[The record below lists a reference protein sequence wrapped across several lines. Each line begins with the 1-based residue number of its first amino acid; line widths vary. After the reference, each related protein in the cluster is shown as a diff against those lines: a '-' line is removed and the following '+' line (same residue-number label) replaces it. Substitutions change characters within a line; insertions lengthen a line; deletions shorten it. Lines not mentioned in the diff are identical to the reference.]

1 MMTVQTVSACMAT
14 TYYNKDNYYT
24 KDLSSLDCWQ
34 GAISKKLDL
43 ADTKIEPQT
52 FDNFIK
58 KMTERNGGNNNKK
71 RVGIDLTFSCPKSI
85 SLASAK
91 DDKTKK
97 DMIEA
102 QQKAVKETLEE
113 IEKNGGF
120 TFRTTN
126 NKVTT
131 DQKADNLLIG
141 KFNHFVNRNGE
152 LDLHTHCVVFNIT
165 EQKGKEYSLNAK
177 DILKKQTDWGLLFR
191 QKMAKNLQ
199 AKGYILNLTDSKKG
213 LFELAGIDREVIEKY
228 SSRRLEILKK
238 MEADGTSGSNEAMKA
253 NLKTRKTK
261 KQVDLDKIY
270 GEVNKEVF
278 ENERVKILK
287 GKPRKNYYLAEQ
299 KKITDEVIA
308 EMERETFAFTKEQLK
323 KRIMSAGVLQ
333 NIDEKR
339 AEKLIKENEKL
350 VNLGNKELE
359 NGAIK
364 QFYTTEKNINIEDNI
379 IAKMHQE
386 KGTIK
391 NALSEEKSEKL
402 LKEICQKGG
411 YTPNEEQT
419 NAIHHI
425 LTNKDRIVGVQGLAG
440 TGKTYSFTLV
450 KKMADAENIEVK
462 GICFTGKASEGLQ
475 SDSGIESTTIH
486 SFLNKLEKDSGV
498 RQEKTA
504 TEGIKQDWDLSKVKP
519 TGKKQIWVI
528 DEAGL
533 VDNRMMN
540 YLIEASIKADAK
552 LVLTGDYQQLPPVGA
567 GEPMK
572 NLINNGM
579 ATAYMEDIRRQ
590 KDIELLNAVK
600 ESVQGNT
607 LNTYKILEQKNA
619 YHEIADREKL
629 QNEIIKKVTNI
640 KQEDLKENLLL
651 VQTNA
656 DRKNYNNKIQK
667 IFVEQ
672 GRLTTGNN
680 FKIENNE
687 GKQERRKIYEGDRIV
702 LLANDNRFFKD
713 VGGTK
718 TKVNNGTMGTVKQVT
733 NDKIV
738 VNLDNGKMLYFN
750 PNNYKKFDLAY
761 AVTNYKAQ
769 GMTVKNCMVDMTTKG
784 KSNNRN
790 ALYVNISRA
799 KFKAEIF
806 TDDKKK
812 LEKQTLTFAKKINSS
827 DFKEQIASYKRA
839 KLQNTNYTPPDE
851 RAIREFEKAEI
862 PKIEIIP
869 INKTNALEARAEK
882 LSQNLVKPAPPA
894 PIKEVIAPTKPAPT
908 ENTKPAPVRNKTKN
922 LIKQIEE
929 KTKKKERNKSRS
941 RERSRGFER

>member
-1 MMTVQTVSACMAT
+1 MMTVQTVSAGMAT

-24 KDLSSLDCWQ
+24 KDLSSLDSWQ

-43 ADTKIEPQT
+43 ENTKIEPQN
-52 FDNFIK
+52 FDSFIK
-58 KMTERNGGNNNKK
+58 KMTERNGGNDNKK

-85 SLASAK
+85 SLALAK
-91 DDKTKK
+91 DDETKK

-120 TFRTTN
+120 TYRVTN

-131 DQKADNLLIG
+131 DKKADNLLIG

-165 EQKGKEYSLNAK
+165 EHEGKEYSLNAK
-177 DILKKQTDWGLLFR
+177 DILKKQTEWGLLFR

-199 AKGYILNLTDSKKG
+199 AKGYKLNITDAKKG
-213 LFELAGIDREVIEKY
+213 LFELAGFDREIIEKY

-238 MEADGTSGSNEAMKA
+238 MEADGTAGSHEAMKA
-253 NLKTRKTK
+253 NLQTRKTK
-261 KQVDLDKIY
+261 KQVDLDKTYDKVRQEI
-270 GEVNKEVF
+270 F
-278 ENERVKILK
+278 ANEKVKILK
-287 GKPRKNYYLAEQ
+287 GKPRKNYFLAEQ
-299 KKITDEVIA
+299 KKIADEVIS
-308 EMERETFAFTKEQLK
+308 EMERETFAFTKDQLK

-339 AEKLIKENEKL
+339 AEKLISENEKL

-359 NGAIK
+359 NGTIK
-364 QFYTTEKNINIEDNI
+364 QFFTTEKNIKIEDNI
-379 IAKMHQE
+379 IAKMNQE

-391 NALSEEKSEKL
+391 TALSEEKSEKL
-402 LKEICQKGG
+402 LDEICKNG
-411 YTPNEEQT
+411 YTPNREQV

-450 KKMADAENIEVK
+450 KKMADRENIEVK

-475 SDSGIESTTIH
+475 ADSGIESTTIH

-498 RQEKTA
+498 VVKK

-519 TGKKQIWVI
+519 AGKKQIWVV

-572 NLINNGM
+572 NLIDNGM

-600 ESVQGNT
+600 ESVKGDT

-619 YHEIADREKL
+619 YHEIQDRDKL
-629 QNEIIKKVTNI
+629 QDEIVKKVTSIEQGN
-640 KQEDLKENLLL
+640 LKENLLL
-651 VQTNA
+651 VQTNS
-656 DRKNYNNKIQK
+656 DRKNYNDKIQK
-667 IFVEQ
+667 VFIEQ
-672 GRLTTGNN
+672 GRLITGNT
-680 FKIENNE
+680 FKIENSE
-687 GKQERRKIYEGDRIV
+687 GRQERRKIYEGDRIV
-702 LLANDNRFFKD
+702 LLANDSMCFREIK
-713 VGGTK
+713 GGLGYTK
-718 TKVNNGTMGTVKQVT
+718 TKVNNGTMGTVKRVE

-738 VNLDNGKMLYFN
+738 VSLDNGKMVYFS
-750 PNNYKKFDLAY
+750 PQKYKKFDLAY

-769 GMTVKNCMVDMTTKG
+769 GMTVKNCLVDMTTKG

-812 LEKQTLTFAKKINSS
+812 LEKQTLTFAKKINSA
-827 DFKEQIASYKRA
+827 DFQEQIASYKRA
-839 KLQNTNYTPPDE
+839 KLQNTNYVPADE
-851 RAIREFEKAEI
+851 RTMQKLEADFEAKEI
-862 PKIEIIP
+862 PKIEPTTMKIEKNI
-869 INKTNALEARAEK
+869 EAKAQNIA
-882 LSQNLVKPAPPA
+882 QNLAPPA
-894 PIKEVIAPTKPAPT
+894 PKKQEIKKEIKKMVSEINK
-908 ENTKPAPVRNKTKN
+908 KTKN
-922 LIKQIEE
+922 KDQ
-929 KTKKKERNKSRS
+929 ERYLGR
-941 RERSRGFER
+941 

>member
-1 MMTVQTVSACMAT
+1 MMTVQTVSAGMAT

-24 KDLSSLDCWQ
+24 KDLSSLDSWQ

-43 ADTKIEPQT
+43 EGKKIEPQI

-58 KMTERNGGNNNKK
+58 KMTERNGGNDNKK

-85 SLASAK
+85 SLAMAK
-91 DDKTKK
+91 DDETKK
-97 DMIEA
+97 DMLEA
-102 QQKAVKETLEE
+102 EQKAIKEALEE

-120 TFRTTN
+120 TFRTTK

-131 DQKADNLLIG
+131 EHEADNLLIG

-152 LDLHTHCVVFNIT
+152 LDLHTHCVVFNLT
-165 EQKGKEYSLNAK
+165 EKDGKEYSLNAK
-177 DILKKQTDWGLLFR
+177 EILKKQTEWGLLFR

-199 AKGYILNLTDSKKG
+199 AKGYKLTITDSKKG
-213 LFELAGIDREVIEKY
+213 LFELAGFDRETIEKY

-238 MEADGTSGSNEAMKA
+238 MEADGTAGSREAMKA
-253 NLKTRKTK
+253 NLQTRKTK

-270 GEVNKEVF
+270 DKVRQEIF
-278 ENERVKILK
+278 ANEKVKILK
-287 GKPRKNYYLAEQ
+287 GRAKKNYYLVEQ
-299 KKITDEVIA
+299 KKIADKVVDEL
-308 EMERETFAFTKEQLK
+308 ERETFAFTKDQLK

-339 AEKLIKENEKL
+339 AEKLINENEKL

-359 NGAIK
+359 NGTIK
-364 QFYTTEKNINIEDNI
+364 QFFTTEKNINIEDNI
-379 IAKMHQE
+379 IAKMNQE

-391 NALSEEKSEKL
+391 TALSEEKSEKL
-402 LKEICQKGG
+402 LDEICKNGG
-411 YTPNEEQT
+411 YTPNQEQV

-450 KKMADAENIEVK
+450 KKMADRENIEVK

-475 SDSGIESTTIH
+475 ADSGIESTTIH
-486 SFLNKLEKDSGV
+486 SFLNKLEKDSGIDSGIK
-498 RQEKTA
+498 QKT

-519 TGKKQIWVI
+519 AGKKQIWVV

-572 NLINNGM
+572 NLIDNGM

-600 ESVQGNT
+600 ESVKGDT

-640 KQEDLKENLLL
+640 KQDELKENLLL

-656 DRKNYNNKIQK
+656 DRKNYNDKIQK
-667 IFVEQ
+667 VFIEQ
-672 GRLTTGNN
+672 GRLTIGNT
-680 FKIENNE
+680 FKIENSE
-687 GKQERRKIYEGDRIV
+687 GRQERRKIYEGDRIV
-702 LLANDNRFFKD
+702 LLANDSMCFREIK
-713 VGGTK
+713 GGLGYTK
-718 TKVNNGTMGTVKQVT
+718 TKVNNGTMGTVKRVE

-738 VNLDNGKMLYFN
+738 VSLDNGKMVYFS
-750 PNNYKKFDLAY
+750 PQKYKKFDLAY

-769 GMTVKNCMVDMTTKG
+769 GMTVKNCIVDMTTKG

-799 KFKAEIF
+799 KFKAEVY

-812 LEKQTLTFAKKINSS
+812 LEKQTLNFAKKINSE
-827 DFKEQIASYKRA
+827 DFREQIASYKRA
-839 KLQNTNYTPPDE
+839 KLQNTNYVPADE
-851 RAIREFEKAEI
+851 RAIK
-862 PKIEIIP
+862 K
-869 INKTNALEARAEK
+869 LEADFEA
-882 LSQNLVKPAPPA
+882 
-894 PIKEVIAPTKPAPT
+894 KEVPKKEDYQLEK
-908 ENTKPAPVRNKTKN
+908 EN
-922 LIKQIEE
+922 IEE
-929 KTKKKERNKSRS
+929 KAQCLAQNLAPKQKQPKVITRKMIHEMNKKAQNKDQ
-941 RERSRGFER
+941 ERSRYLGR

>member
-1 MMTVQTVSACMAT
+1 MMTVQTVSAGMAT

-24 KDLSSLDCWQ
+24 KDLSSLDSWQ
-34 GAISKKLDL
+34 GVISKKLDL
-43 ADTKIEPQT
+43 ENTKIEPQI
-52 FDNFIK
+52 FDNFVK
-58 KMTERNGGNNNKK
+58 KMTERNGGNDNKK

-85 SLASAK
+85 SLALAK
-91 DDKTKK
+91 DDETKK

-120 TFRTTN
+120 TYRVTN

-131 DQKADNLLIG
+131 DKKADNLLIG

-152 LDLHTHCVVFNIT
+152 LDLHTHCVVFNLT
-165 EQKGKEYSLNAK
+165 EKDGKEYSLNAK
-177 DILKKQTDWGLLFR
+177 EILKKQTEWGLLFR
-191 QKMAKNLQ
+191 RKMAKNLQ
-199 AKGYILNLTDSKKG
+199 AKGYKLNITDDKKG
-213 LFELAGIDREVIEKY
+213 LFELAGFDREIIEQY

-238 MEADGTSGSNEAMKA
+238 MEADGTAGSHEAMKA
-253 NLKTRKTK
+253 NLQTRKTK

-270 GEVNKEVF
+270 DEVRQEIF
-278 ENERVKILK
+278 ANEKVKILK
-287 GKPRKNYYLAEQ
+287 GRPKKNYFLAEQ

-308 EMERETFAFTKEQLK
+308 DLERETFAFTKEQLK

-339 AEKLIKENEKL
+339 AEKLINENDKL

-359 NGAIK
+359 NGTIK
-364 QFYTTEKNINIEDNI
+364 QFFTTEKNINIEDNI
-379 IAKMHQE
+379 IAKMKKE
-386 KGTIK
+386 KGTIT
-391 NALSEEKSEKL
+391 ALNEEKSEKL
-402 LKEICQKGG
+402 LDEICKNGG
-411 YTPNEEQT
+411 YTPNREQV

-425 LTNKDRIVGVQGLAG
+425 LTNKDRIIGVQGLAG
-440 TGKTYSFTLV
+440 TGKTYSFALV
-450 KKMADAENIEVK
+450 KKMADRENIEVK

-475 SDSGIESTTIH
+475 ADSGIESTTIH

-498 RQEKTA
+498 RQKTT

-519 TGKKQIWVI
+519 AGKKQIWVV

-572 NLINNGM
+572 NLIDNGM

-590 KDIELLNAVK
+590 KDIELLNAVR
-600 ESVQGNT
+600 ESVKGDT
-607 LNTYKILEQKNA
+607 LNTYNILEQKNA
-619 YHEIADREKL
+619 YHEIDDRDKL
-629 QNEIIKKVTNI
+629 QDEIVKKVTSI
-640 KQEDLKENLLL
+640 EQGDLKENLLL

-656 DRKNYNNKIQK
+656 DRKNYNDKIQK
-667 IFVEQ
+667 VFVEQ
-672 GRLTTGNN
+672 GKLITGNT

-687 GKQERRKIYEGDRIV
+687 GRQERRKIYEGDRIV
-702 LLANDNRFFKD
+702 LLANDSMCFREIK
-713 VGGTK
+713 GGLGYAK
-718 TKVNNGTMGTVKQVT
+718 TKVNNGTMGTVKRVE

-738 VNLDNGKMLYFN
+738 VSLDNGKMVYFN
-750 PNNYKKFDLAY
+750 PEKYKNFDLAY

-769 GMTVKNCMVDMTTKG
+769 GMTVKNCLVDMTTKG

-799 KFKAEIF
+799 KFKAEVF

-812 LEKQTLTFAKKINSS
+812 LEKQTLNFAKKINSA
-827 DFKEQIASYKRA
+827 DFKEQISSYKRA
-839 KLQNTNYTPPDE
+839 KLQNTNYVPADE
-851 RAIREFEKAEI
+851 RAMRK
-862 PKIEIIP
+862 
-869 INKTNALEARAEK
+869 LEADFEA
-882 LSQNLVKPAPPA
+882 
-894 PIKEVIAPTKPAPT
+894 KEVPTKKEEFDQVK
-908 ENTKPAPVRNKTKN
+908 EN
-922 LIKQIEE
+922 IEE
-929 KTKKKERNKSRS
+929 KAKNLAQNLAPKQNKKLKIMIHDNKKAKNKEREHTRS
-941 RERSRGFER
+941 LGR

>member
-1 MMTVQTVSACMAT
+1 MMTVQTVSAGMAT

-24 KDLSSLDCWQ
+24 KDLSSLDSWQ
-34 GAISKKLDL
+34 GVISKKLDL
-43 ADTKIEPQT
+43 ENTKIEPQI
-52 FDNFIK
+52 FDNFVK
-58 KMTERNGGNNNKK
+58 KMTERNGGNDNKK

-85 SLASAK
+85 SLALAK
-91 DDKTKK
+91 DDETKK

-120 TFRTTN
+120 TYRVTN

-131 DQKADNLLIG
+131 DKKADNLLIG

-152 LDLHTHCVVFNIT
+152 LDLHTHCVVFNLT
-165 EQKGKEYSLNAK
+165 EKDGKEYSLNAK
-177 DILKKQTDWGLLFR
+177 EILKKQTEWGVLFR
-191 QKMAKNLQ
+191 RKMAKNLQ
-199 AKGYILNLTDSKKG
+199 AKGYKLNITDDKKG
-213 LFELAGIDREVIEKY
+213 LFELAGFDREIIEQY

-238 MEADGTSGSNEAMKA
+238 MEADGTAGSHEAMKA
-253 NLKTRKTK
+253 NLQTRKTK

-270 GEVNKEVF
+270 DEVRQEIF
-278 ENERVKILK
+278 ANEKVKILK
-287 GKPRKNYYLAEQ
+287 GRPKKNYFLAEQ

-308 EMERETFAFTKEQLK
+308 DLERETFAFTKEQLK

-339 AEKLIKENEKL
+339 AEKLINENDKL

-359 NGAIK
+359 NGTIK
-364 QFYTTEKNINIEDNI
+364 QFFTTEKNINIEDNI
-379 IAKMHQE
+379 IAKMKKE
-386 KGTIK
+386 KGTIT
-391 NALSEEKSEKL
+391 ALNEEKSEKL
-402 LKEICQKGG
+402 LDEICKNGG
-411 YTPNEEQT
+411 YTPNREQV

-425 LTNKDRIVGVQGLAG
+425 LTNKDRIIGVQGLAG
-440 TGKTYSFTLV
+440 TGKTYSFALV
-450 KKMADAENIEVK
+450 KKMADRENIEVK

-475 SDSGIESTTIH
+475 ADSGIESTTIH

-498 RQEKTA
+498 RQKTT

-519 TGKKQIWVI
+519 AGKKQIWVV

-572 NLINNGM
+572 NLIDNGM

-590 KDIELLNAVK
+590 KDIELLNAVR
-600 ESVQGNT
+600 ESVKGDT
-607 LNTYKILEQKNA
+607 LNTYNILEQKNA
-619 YHEIADREKL
+619 YHEIDDRDKL
-629 QNEIIKKVTNI
+629 QDEIVKKVTSI
-640 KQEDLKENLLL
+640 EQGDLKENLLL

-656 DRKNYNNKIQK
+656 DRKNYNDKIQK
-667 IFVEQ
+667 VFVEQ
-672 GRLTTGNN
+672 GKLITGNT

-687 GKQERRKIYEGDRIV
+687 GRQERRKIYEGDRIV
-702 LLANDNRFFKD
+702 LLANDSMCFREIK
-713 VGGTK
+713 GGLGYAK
-718 TKVNNGTMGTVKQVT
+718 TKVNNGTMGTVKRVE

-738 VNLDNGKMLYFN
+738 VSLDNGKMVYFN
-750 PNNYKKFDLAY
+750 PEKYKNFDLAY

-769 GMTVKNCMVDMTTKG
+769 GMTVKNCLVDMTTKG

-799 KFKAEIF
+799 KFKAEVF

-812 LEKQTLTFAKKINSS
+812 LEKQTLNFAKKINSA
-827 DFKEQIASYKRA
+827 DFKEQISSYKRA
-839 KLQNTNYTPPDE
+839 KLQNTNYVPADE
-851 RAIREFEKAEI
+851 RAMRK
-862 PKIEIIP
+862 
-869 INKTNALEARAEK
+869 LEADFEA
-882 LSQNLVKPAPPA
+882 
-894 PIKEVIAPTKPAPT
+894 KEVPTKKEEFDQVK
-908 ENTKPAPVRNKTKN
+908 EN
-922 LIKQIEE
+922 IEE
-929 KTKKKERNKSRS
+929 KAKNLAQNLAPKQNKKLKIMIHDNKKAKNKEREHTRS
-941 RERSRGFER
+941 LGR

>member
-1 MMTVQTVSACMAT
+1 MTVQTVSAGMAT

-24 KDLSSLDCWQ
+24 KDLSSLDSWQ

-43 ADTKIEPQT
+43 EGKKIEPQI
-52 FDNFIK
+52 FDNFVK
-58 KMTERNGGNNNKK
+58 KMTERNGGNDNKK
-71 RVGIDLTFSCPKSI
+71 RIGIDLTFSCPKSI
-85 SLASAK
+85 SLATAK
-91 DDKTKK
+91 DEETKK
-97 DMIEA
+97 DILEA
-102 QQKAVKETLEE
+102 QQKAVTETLDF

-120 TFRTTN
+120 TFRVTK

-131 DQKADNLLIG
+131 EHKADNLLIG

-152 LDLHTHCVVFNIT
+152 LDLHTHCVVFNLT
-165 EQKGKEYSLNAK
+165 EKDGKEYSLNAK
-177 DILKKQTDWGLLFR
+177 EILKKQTEWGLLFR
-191 QKMAKNLQ
+191 QKIAKNLQ
-199 AKGYILNLTDSKKG
+199 AKGYKLNITDAKKG
-213 LFELAGIDREVIEKY
+213 LFELAGFDRETIEKY

-238 MEADGTSGSNEAMKA
+238 MEADGTAGSREAMKA
-253 NLKTRKTK
+253 NLQTRKTK

-270 GEVNKEVF
+270 DEVKKEIF
-278 ENERVKILK
+278 TNEKVKILK
-287 GKPRKNYYLAEQ
+287 GKLRKNYYLVEQ
-299 KKITDEVIA
+299 KKIADKVVDEL
-308 EMERETFAFTKEQLK
+308 ERETFAFTKDQLK

-339 AEKLIKENEKL
+339 AEKLINENEKL

-359 NGAIK
+359 NGTIK
-364 QFYTTEKNINIEDNI
+364 QFFTTEKNINIEDDI
-379 IAKMHQE
+379 IARMQQE
-386 KGTIK
+386 KGVIK
-391 NALSEEKSEKL
+391 TALAEEKSEKL
-402 LKEICQKGG
+402 LDEICKNGG
-411 YTPNEEQT
+411 YTPNREQV

-425 LTNKDRIVGVQGLAG
+425 LTNKDRIIGVQGLAG
-440 TGKTYSFTLV
+440 TGKTYSFALV
-450 KKMADAENIEVK
+450 KKMADRENIEVK

-475 SDSGIESTTIH
+475 ADSGIESTTIH
-486 SFLNKLEKDSGV
+486 SFLNKLEKDSGIK
-498 RQEKTA
+498 QKI

-519 TGKKQIWVI
+519 EGNKKQIWVV

-572 NLINNGM
+572 NLIDNGM

-590 KDIELLNAVK
+590 KDIELLNAVR
-600 ESVQGNT
+600 ESVKGDT

-667 IFVEQ
+667 VFIEQ
-672 GRLTTGNN
+672 GRLTTGNI
-680 FKIENNE
+680 FKVENSE
-687 GKQERRKIYEGDRIV
+687 GRQERRKIYEGDRIV
-702 LLANDNRFFKD
+702 LLANDSMCFREIK
-713 VGGTK
+713 GGLGYTK
-718 TKVNNGTMGTVKQVT
+718 TKVNNGTMGTVKRVA

-738 VNLDNGKMLYFN
+738 VSLDNGKMVYFS
-750 PNNYKKFDLAY
+750 PQKYKKFDLAY

-769 GMTVKNCMVDMTTKG
+769 GMTVKNCLVDMTTKG

-812 LEKQTLTFAKKINSS
+812 LEKQTLTFAKKINSA
-827 DFKEQIASYKRA
+827 DFQEQIASYKRA
-839 KLQNTNYTPPDE
+839 KLQNTNYVPADE
-851 RAIREFEKAEI
+851 RAIK
-862 PKIEIIP
+862 K
-869 INKTNALEARAEK
+869 LEADFEA
-882 LSQNLVKPAPPA
+882 
-894 PIKEVIAPTKPAPT
+894 KEVPKKEDYQLEK
-908 ENTKPAPVRNKTKN
+908 EN
-922 LIKQIEE
+922 IEE
-929 KTKKKERNKSRS
+929 KAQCLAQNLAPKQKQPKVITRKMIHEMNKKAQNKDQ
-941 RERSRGFER
+941 ERSRYLGR

>member
-1 MMTVQTVSACMAT
+1 MTVQTVSAGMAT

-24 KDLSSLDCWQ
+24 KDLSSLDSWQ
-34 GAISKKLDL
+34 GVISKKLNL
-43 ADTKIEPQT
+43 ENTKIEPEI

-58 KMTERNGGNNNKK
+58 KMTERNGGNDNKK

-85 SLASAK
+85 SLALAK
-91 DDKTKK
+91 DDETKK
-97 DMIEA
+97 DMLEA
-102 QQKAVKETLEE
+102 QQKAVKEALYE

-120 TFRTTN
+120 TFRTTK

-131 DQKADNLLIG
+131 ENKADNLLIG

-152 LDLHTHCVVFNIT
+152 LDLHTHCVVFNLT
-165 EQKGKEYSLNAK
+165 EKDGKEYSLNAK
-177 DILKKQTDWGLLFR
+177 EILKKQTEWGLLFR

-199 AKGYILNLTDSKKG
+199 AKGYELNITDSKKG
-213 LFELAGIDREVIEKY
+213 LFELARFDREVIEKY
-228 SSRRLEILKK
+228 STRTNEIEEYLKK
-238 MEADGTSGSNEAMKA
+238 EGIEKGTKKAYIAKME
-253 NLKTRKTK
+253 TRKTK

-270 GEVNKEVF
+270 SDVRQEIF
-278 ENERVKILK
+278 TNERVKILK
-287 GKPRKNYYLAEQ
+287 GRPKKNYFLAEQ

-339 AEKLIKENEKL
+339 AEKLINENEKL

-359 NGAIK
+359 NGTIK
-364 QFYTTEKNINIEDNI
+364 QFFTTEKNINIEDNI
-379 IAKMHQE
+379 IAKMNQE
-386 KGTIK
+386 KGVIK
-391 NALSEEKSEKL
+391 TALAEEKSEKL
-402 LKEICQKGG
+402 LAEICKNGG
-411 YTPNEEQT
+411 YMPNREQV

-440 TGKTYSFTLV
+440 TGKTYSFALV
-450 KKMADAENIEVK
+450 KKMADHENIEVK

-475 SDSGIESTTIH
+475 ADSGIESTTIH

-498 RQEKTA
+498 RQKT
-504 TEGIKQDWDLSKVKP
+504 TIEGIKQDWDLSKVKP
-519 TGKKQIWVI
+519 EGNKKQIWVI

-572 NLINNGM
+572 NLIDNGM

-600 ESVQGNT
+600 ESVKGDT

-619 YHEIADREKL
+619 YHEIVDREKL
-629 QNEIIKKVTNI
+629 QDEIIKKVTNI
-640 KQEDLKENLLL
+640 KQDEQKENLLL

-656 DRKNYNNKIQK
+656 DRKIYNNKIQK
-667 IFVEQ
+667 VFIEQ
-672 GRLTTGNN
+672 GRLTTGNT
-680 FKIENNE
+680 FKIENSE
-687 GKQERRKIYEGDRIV
+687 GRQERRKIYEGDRIV
-702 LLANDNRFFKD
+702 LLANDSMFFREIK
-713 VGGTK
+713 GGLDYAK
-718 TKVNNGTMGTVKQVT
+718 TKVNNGTMGTVKRVE

-738 VNLDNGKMLYFN
+738 VSLDNGKMVYFN
-750 PNNYKKFDLAY
+750 PEKYKNFDLAY

-769 GMTVKNCMVDMTTKG
+769 GMTVKNCLVDMTTKG

-799 KFKAEIF
+799 KFKTEVF

-812 LEKQTLTFAKKINSS
+812 LEKQTLNFAKKINSA
-827 DFKEQIASYKRA
+827 DFKEQISSYKRA
-839 KLQNTNYTPPDE
+839 KLQNTNYVPADE
-851 RAIREFEKAEI
+851 RAMRK
-862 PKIEIIP
+862 
-869 INKTNALEARAEK
+869 LEADFEA
-882 LSQNLVKPAPPA
+882 
-894 PIKEVIAPTKPAPT
+894 KEVPTKKEEFDQVK
-908 ENTKPAPVRNKTKN
+908 EN
-922 LIKQIEE
+922 IEE
-929 KTKKKERNKSRS
+929 KAKNLAQNLAPKQNKKLKIMIHDNKKAKNKEREHTRS
-941 RERSRGFER
+941 LGR

>member
-1 MMTVQTVSACMAT
+1 MMTVQTVSAGMAT

-24 KDLSSLDCWQ
+24 KDLSSLDSWQ

-43 ADTKIEPQT
+43 EGKKIEPQI
-52 FDNFIK
+52 FDNFVK
-58 KMTERNGGNNNKK
+58 KMTERNGGNDNKK
-71 RVGIDLTFSCPKSI
+71 RIGIDLTFSCPKSI
-85 SLASAK
+85 SLATAK
-91 DDKTKK
+91 DEETKK
-97 DMIEA
+97 DILEA
-102 QQKAVKETLEE
+102 QQKAVTETLDF

-120 TFRTTN
+120 TFRVTK
-126 NKVTT
+126 NKVITEN
-131 DQKADNLLIG
+131 KADNLLIG

-152 LDLHTHCVVFNIT
+152 LDLHTHCVVFNLT
-165 EQKGKEYSLNAK
+165 EKDGKEYSLNAK
-177 DILKKQTDWGLLFR
+177 EILKKQTEWGLLFR

-199 AKGYILNLTDSKKG
+199 AKGYELNITDSKKG
-213 LFELAGIDREVIEKY
+213 LFELAGFDRETIEKY

-238 MEADGTSGSNEAMKA
+238 MEADGTVGSREAMKA
-253 NLKTRKTK
+253 NLQTRKTK

-270 GEVNKEVF
+270 DEVRQEIF
-278 ENERVKILK
+278 ANEKVKILK
-287 GKPRKNYYLAEQ
+287 GRPKKNYFLAEQ

-308 EMERETFAFTKEQLK
+308 DLERETFAFTKEQLK

-339 AEKLIKENEKL
+339 AEKLINENDKL

-359 NGAIK
+359 NGTIK
-364 QFYTTEKNINIEDNI
+364 QFFTTEKNINIEDNI
-379 IAKMHQE
+379 IAKMKKE
-386 KGTIK
+386 KGTIT
-391 NALSEEKSEKL
+391 ALNEEKSEKL
-402 LKEICQKGG
+402 LDEICKNGG
-411 YTPNEEQT
+411 YTPNREQV

-425 LTNKDRIVGVQGLAG
+425 LTNKDRIIGVQGLAG
-440 TGKTYSFTLV
+440 TGKTYSFALV
-450 KKMADAENIEVK
+450 KKMADRENIEVK

-475 SDSGIESTTIH
+475 ADSGIESTTIH

-498 RQEKTA
+498 RQKTT

-519 TGKKQIWVI
+519 AGKKQIWVV

-572 NLINNGM
+572 NLIDNGM

-590 KDIELLNAVK
+590 KDIELLNAVR
-600 ESVQGNT
+600 ESVKGDT

-667 IFVEQ
+667 VFIEQ
-672 GRLTTGNN
+672 GRLTTGNI
-680 FKIENNE
+680 FKVENSE
-687 GKQERRKIYEGDRIV
+687 GRQERRKIYEGDRIV
-702 LLANDNRFFKD
+702 LLANDSMCFREIK
-713 VGGTK
+713 GGLGYTK
-718 TKVNNGTMGTVKQVT
+718 TKVNNGTMGTVKRVA

-738 VNLDNGKMLYFN
+738 VSLDNGKMVYFS
-750 PNNYKKFDLAY
+750 PQKYKKFDLAY

-769 GMTVKNCMVDMTTKG
+769 GMTVKNCLVDMTTKG

-812 LEKQTLTFAKKINSS
+812 LEKQTLTFAKKINSA
-827 DFKEQIASYKRA
+827 DFQEQIASYKRA
-839 KLQNTNYTPPDE
+839 KLQNTNYVPADE
-851 RAIREFEKAEI
+851 RAIK
-862 PKIEIIP
+862 K
-869 INKTNALEARAEK
+869 LEADFEA
-882 LSQNLVKPAPPA
+882 
-894 PIKEVIAPTKPAPT
+894 KEVPKKEDYQLEK
-908 ENTKPAPVRNKTKN
+908 EN
-922 LIKQIEE
+922 IEE
-929 KTKKKERNKSRS
+929 KAQCLAQNLAPKQKQPKVITRKMIHEMNKKAQNKDQ
-941 RERSRGFER
+941 ERSRYLGR

>member
-1 MMTVQTVSACMAT
+1 MMTVQTVSAGMAT

-24 KDLSSLDCWQ
+24 KDLSSLDSWQ

-43 ADTKIEPQT
+43 ENTKIEPQN
-52 FDNFIK
+52 FDNFVK
-58 KMTERNGGNNNKK
+58 KMTERNGGNDNKK

-85 SLASAK
+85 SLALAK
-91 DDKTKK
+91 DDETKK

-120 TFRTTN
+120 TYRVTN

-131 DQKADNLLIG
+131 DKKADNLLIG

-165 EQKGKEYSLNAK
+165 EHEGKEYSLNAK
-177 DILKKQTDWGLLFR
+177 DILKKQTEWGLLFR
-191 QKMAKNLQ
+191 HKMAKNLQ
-199 AKGYILNLTDSKKG
+199 AKGYKLNITDAKKG
-213 LFELAGIDREVIEKY
+213 LFELAGFDREIIEKY

-238 MEADGTSGSNEAMKA
+238 MEADGTAGSREAMKA
-253 NLKTRKTK
+253 NLQTRKTK
-261 KQVDLDKIY
+261 KKVDLDKIY
-270 GEVNKEVF
+270 DEVNKEIF
-278 ENERVKILK
+278 TNERVKILK
-287 GKPRKNYYLAEQ
+287 GKPRKNYYLVEQ
-299 KKITDEVIA
+299 KKIADKVVDEL
-308 EMERETFAFTKEQLK
+308 ERETFAFTKDQLK

-339 AEKLIKENEKL
+339 AEKLINENEKL

-359 NGAIK
+359 NGTIK
-364 QFYTTEKNINIEDNI
+364 QFFTTEKNINIEDNI
-379 IAKMHQE
+379 IAKMQQE

-391 NALSEEKSEKL
+391 TALSEEKSEHL
-402 LKEICQKGG
+402 LDEICKNGG
-411 YTPNEEQT
+411 YTPNREQV

-450 KKMADAENIEVK
+450 KKMADRENIEVK

-475 SDSGIESTTIH
+475 ADSGIESTTIH

-498 RQEKTA
+498 VVKK

-519 TGKKQIWVI
+519 AGKKQIWVV

-572 NLINNGM
+572 NLIDNGM

-600 ESVQGNT
+600 ESVKGDT

-619 YHEIADREKL
+619 YHEIQDRDKL
-629 QNEIIKKVTNI
+629 QDEIVKKVTSIEQGN
-640 KQEDLKENLLL
+640 LKENLLL
-651 VQTNA
+651 VQTNS
-656 DRKNYNNKIQK
+656 DRKNYNDKIQK
-667 IFVEQ
+667 VFIEQ
-672 GRLTTGNN
+672 GRLITGNT
-680 FKIENNE
+680 FKIENSE
-687 GKQERRKIYEGDRIV
+687 GRQERRKIYEGDRIV
-702 LLANDNRFFKD
+702 LLANDSMCFREIK
-713 VGGTK
+713 GGLGYTK
-718 TKVNNGTMGTVKQVT
+718 TKVNNGTMGTVKRVE

-738 VNLDNGKMLYFN
+738 VSLDNGKMVYFS
-750 PNNYKKFDLAY
+750 PQKYKKFDLAY

-769 GMTVKNCMVDMTTKG
+769 GMTVKNCIVDMTTKG

-799 KFKAEIF
+799 KFKAEVF

-812 LEKQTLTFAKKINSS
+812 LEKQTLNFAKKINSA
-827 DFKEQIASYKRA
+827 DFREQIASYKRA
-839 KLQNTNYTPPDE
+839 KLQNTNYVPADE
-851 RAIREFEKAEI
+851 RTMQKLEADFEAKEI
-862 PKIEIIP
+862 PKIEPTTMKIEKNI
-869 INKTNALEARAEK
+869 EAKAQNIA
-882 LSQNLVKPAPPA
+882 QNLAPPA
-894 PIKEVIAPTKPAPT
+894 PKKQEIKKEIKKMVSEINK
-908 ENTKPAPVRNKTKN
+908 KTKN
-922 LIKQIEE
+922 KDQ
-929 KTKKKERNKSRS
+929 ERYLGR
-941 RERSRGFER
+941 

>member
-1 MMTVQTVSACMAT
+1 MMTVQTVSAGMAT

-24 KDLSSLDCWQ
+24 KDLSSLDSWQ
-34 GAISKKLDL
+34 GVISKKLDL
-43 ADTKIEPQT
+43 ENTKIEPQN
-52 FDNFIK
+52 FDNFVK
-58 KMTERNGGNNNKK
+58 KMTERNGGNDNKK

-85 SLASAK
+85 SLALAK

-120 TFRTTN
+120 TYRVTN

-131 DQKADNLLIG
+131 DKKADNLLIG

-165 EQKGKEYSLNAK
+165 EHEGKEYSLNAK
-177 DILKKQTDWGLLFR
+177 DILKKQTEWGLLFR

-199 AKGYILNLTDSKKG
+199 AKGYKLNITDAKKG
-213 LFELAGIDREVIEKY
+213 LFELAGFDREIIEKY

-238 MEADGTSGSNEAMKA
+238 MEADGTSGSREAMKA
-253 NLKTRKTK
+253 NLQTRKTK

-270 GEVNKEVF
+270 NKVRQEIFVNEK
-278 ENERVKILK
+278 VKILK
-287 GKPRKNYYLAEQ
+287 GRAKKNYFLAEQ
-299 KKITDEVIA
+299 KKIADEVIS
-308 EMERETFAFTKEQLK
+308 EMERETFAFTKDQLK

-339 AEKLIKENEKL
+339 AEKLISENEKL

-359 NGAIK
+359 NGTIK
-364 QFYTTEKNINIEDNI
+364 QFFTTEKNIKIEDNI
-379 IAKMHQE
+379 IAKMNQE

-391 NALSEEKSEKL
+391 TALSEEKSEKL
-402 LKEICQKGG
+402 LDEICKNG
-411 YTPNEEQT
+411 YTPNREQV

-425 LTNKDRIVGVQGLAG
+425 LTNKDRIIGVQGLAG

-450 KKMADAENIEVK
+450 KKMADRENIEVK

-475 SDSGIESTTIH
+475 ADSGIESTTIH

-498 RQEKTA
+498 RQKT

-519 TGKKQIWVI
+519 EGKGKKQIWVV

-572 NLINNGM
+572 NLIDNGM

-590 KDIELLNAVK
+590 KDIELLNAVR
-600 ESVQGNT
+600 ESVKGDT
-607 LNTYKILEQKNA
+607 LNTYKILEQKQS
-619 YHEIADREKL
+619 YHEISDREKL
-629 QNEIIKKVTNI
+629 QDEIIKKVTSI

-656 DRKNYNNKIQK
+656 DRKNYNDKIQK
-667 IFVEQ
+667 VFIEQ
-672 GRLTTGNN
+672 GRLTTGNT
-680 FKIENNE
+680 FKIENSE
-687 GKQERRKIYEGDRIV
+687 GRQERRKIYEGDRIV
-702 LLANDNRFFKD
+702 LLANDSMCFREIK
-713 VGGTK
+713 GGLGYTK
-718 TKVNNGTMGTVKQVT
+718 TKVNNGTMGTVKRVE
-733 NDKIV
+733 NNKIV
-738 VNLDNGKMLYFN
+738 VTLDNGKTVYFN
-750 PNNYKKFDLAY
+750 PQKYKKFDLAY

-769 GMTVKNCMVDMTTKG
+769 GMTVKNCIVDMTTKG

-799 KFKAEIF
+799 KFKAEVY

-812 LEKQTLTFAKKINSS
+812 LEKQTLNFAKKINSA
-827 DFKEQIASYKRA
+827 DFREQIASYKRA
-839 KLQNTNYTPPDE
+839 KLQNTNYVPADE
-851 RAIREFEKAEI
+851 RTMQKLEADFEAKEI
-862 PKIEIIP
+862 PKIEPTTMKIEKNI
-869 INKTNALEARAEK
+869 EAKAQNIA
-882 LSQNLVKPAPPA
+882 QNLAPPA
-894 PIKEVIAPTKPAPT
+894 PKKQKQEIKKEIKKMVIEINK
-908 ENTKPAPVRNKTKN
+908 KTKN
-922 LIKQIEE
+922 KDQ
-929 KTKKKERNKSRS
+929 ERYLGR
-941 RERSRGFER
+941 

>member
-1 MMTVQTVSACMAT
+1 MMTVQTVSAGMAT

-24 KDLSSLDCWQ
+24 KDLSSLDSWQ
-34 GAISKKLDL
+34 GVISKKLDL
-43 ADTKIEPQT
+43 ENTKIEPEI
-52 FDNFIK
+52 FDNFVK

-85 SLASAK
+85 SLATAK
-91 DDKTKK
+91 DEETKK
-97 DMIEA
+97 DILEA
-102 QQKAVKETLEE
+102 QQKAVTETLDF

-120 TFRTTN
+120 TFRTTK

-131 DQKADNLLIG
+131 ENKADNLLIG

-152 LDLHTHCVVFNIT
+152 LDLHTHCVVFNLT
-165 EQKGKEYSLNAK
+165 EKDGKEYSLNAK
-177 DILKKQTDWGLLFR
+177 EILKKQTEWGLLFR

-199 AKGYILNLTDSKKG
+199 AKGYILNLTDAKKG
-213 LFELAGIDREVIEKY
+213 LFELAGIDRETIEKY
-228 SSRRLEILKK
+228 STRTKEIEEHLEKEGIKKGTKEAYIAK
-238 MEADGTSGSNEAMKA
+238 ME
-253 NLKTRKTK
+253 TRKNK
-261 KQVDLDKIY
+261 KKLDLDKIY
-270 GEVNKEVF
+270 DEVKQEIF
-278 ENERVKILK
+278 TNERVKILK
-287 GKPRKNYYLAEQ
+287 GKPKKNYYLAEQ
-299 KKITDEVIA
+299 KKIADEVIA

-333 NIDEKR
+333 NIDEKK
-339 AEKLIKENEKL
+339 AEKLIRENEKL
-350 VNLGNKELE
+350 INLGNKELE

-364 QFYTTEKNINIEDNI
+364 EFFTTEKNINIEDNI

-450 KKMADAENIEVK
+450 KKMADVENIEVK

-475 SDSGIESTTIH
+475 ADSGIESTTIH

-498 RQEKTA
+498 RQQKTA

-519 TGKKQIWVI
+519 TEGKKQIWVI

-572 NLINNGM
+572 NLIDNGM

-590 KDIELLNAVK
+590 KDLELLNAVK

-607 LNTYKILEQKNA
+607 LNTYKILEKKNA
-619 YHEIADREKL
+619 YHEIQDKEKL

-667 IFVEQ
+667 IFIEQ
-672 GRLTTGNN
+672 GRLKTGNT
-680 FKIENNE
+680 FKVENSE
-687 GKQERRKIYEGDRIV
+687 GRQERRKIYEGDRIV
-702 LLANDNRFFKD
+702 LLANDSMCFKEIK
-713 VGGTK
+713 GGLGYTK
-718 TKVNNGTMGTVKQVT
+718 TKVNNGTMGTVKRVA

-738 VNLDNGKMLYFN
+738 VSLDNGKMVYFN
-750 PNNYKKFDLAY
+750 PERYKNFDLAY

-769 GMTVKNCMVDMTTKG
+769 GMTVKNCIVDMTTKG

-799 KFKAEIF
+799 KFKAEVF
-806 TDDKKK
+806 TDNKKK
-812 LEKQTLTFAKKINSS
+812 LEKQTLNFAKKINSA

-839 KLQNTNYTPPDE
+839 KLQNTNYVPADE
-851 RAIREFEKAEI
+851 RTMQKLEADFEAKEI
-862 PKIEIIP
+862 PKIEPTTKIEKNI
-869 INKTNALEARAEK
+869 EAKAQNIA
-882 LSQNLVKPAPPA
+882 QNLAPPA
-894 PIKEVIAPTKPAPT
+894 PKKQKQEIKKEIKKMVSEINK
-908 ENTKPAPVRNKTKN
+908 KTKN
-922 LIKQIEE
+922 KDQ
-929 KTKKKERNKSRS
+929 ERYLGR
-941 RERSRGFER
+941 

>member
-1 MMTVQTVSACMAT
+1 MMTVQTVSAGMAT

-24 KDLSSLDCWQ
+24 KDLSSLDSWQ

-43 ADTKIEPQT
+43 ENTKIEPQN
-52 FDNFIK
+52 FDSFIK
-58 KMTERNGGNNNKK
+58 KMTERNGGNDNKK

-85 SLASAK
+85 SLALAK
-91 DDKTKK
+91 DDETKK

-102 QQKAVKETLEE
+102 QQKAVTETLDF

-120 TFRTTN
+120 TFRVTK

-131 DQKADNLLIG
+131 EHKADNLLIG

-152 LDLHTHCVVFNIT
+152 LDLHTHCVVFNLT
-165 EQKGKEYSLNAK
+165 EKDGKEYSLNAK
-177 DILKKQTDWGLLFR
+177 EILKKQTEWGLLFR

-199 AKGYILNLTDSKKG
+199 AKGYKLNITDSKKG
-213 LFELAGIDREVIEKY
+213 LFELSGFDRETIEKY
-228 SSRRLEILKK
+228 STRTREIEEHLKK
-238 MEADGTSGSNEAMKA
+238 EGIEKG
-253 NLKTRKTK
+253 TK
-261 KQVDLDKIY
+261 KAYIAKMEIRKNKKKVDLDKIY
-270 GEVNKEVF
+270 DEVKKEIF
-278 ENERVKILK
+278 TNEKVKILK
-287 GKPRKNYYLAEQ
+287 GKPRKNYYLVEQ
-299 KKITDEVIA
+299 KKIADKVVDEL
-308 EMERETFAFTKEQLK
+308 ERETFAFTKDQLK

-339 AEKLIKENEKL
+339 AEKLISENEKL

-359 NGAIK
+359 NGTIK
-364 QFYTTEKNINIEDNI
+364 QFFTTEKNINIEDNI
-379 IAKMHQE
+379 IAKMRRE
-386 KGTIK
+386 KGVIK
-391 NALSEEKSEKL
+391 TALAEEKSEKL
-402 LKEICQKGG
+402 LDEICKNGG
-411 YTPNEEQT
+411 YTPNREQV

-450 KKMADAENIEVK
+450 KKMADRENIEVK

-475 SDSGIESTTIH
+475 ADSGIESTTIH
-486 SFLNKLEKDSGV
+486 SFLNKLEKDSGIK
-498 RQEKTA
+498 QKT

-519 TGKKQIWVI
+519 TGKKQIWVV

-572 NLINNGM
+572 NLIDNGM

-600 ESVQGNT
+600 ESVKGDT

-640 KQEDLKENLLL
+640 KQDELKENLLL

-667 IFVEQ
+667 VFIEQ
-672 GRLTTGNN
+672 GRLTTGNI
-680 FKIENNE
+680 FKVENSE
-687 GKQERRKIYEGDRIV
+687 GRQERRKIYEGDRIV
-702 LLANDNRFFKD
+702 LLANDSMCFREIK
-713 VGGTK
+713 GGLGYTK
-718 TKVNNGTMGTVKQVT
+718 TKVNNGTMGTVKRVA

-738 VNLDNGKMLYFN
+738 VSLDNGKMVYFN
-750 PNNYKKFDLAY
+750 PERYKNFDLAY

-769 GMTVKNCMVDMTTKG
+769 GMTVKNCIVDMTTKG

-799 KFKAEIF
+799 KFKAEVY

-812 LEKQTLTFAKKINSS
+812 LEKQTLNFAKKVNSA
-827 DFKEQIASYKRA
+827 DFREQIANYKRA
-839 KLQNTNYTPPDE
+839 KLQNTNYMPPDE
-851 RAIREFEKAEI
+851 RAIREFEKLEI

-869 INKTNALEARAEK
+869 TNKTNALDLEARAET
-882 LSQNLVKPAPPA
+882 LSQNLVKPAP
-894 PIKEVIAPTKPAPT
+894 IKEVEAPTKPAPL
-908 ENTKPAPVRNKTKN
+908 RNKTQNKTQN
-922 LIKQIEE
+922 LIREIRKMEE
-929 KTKKKERNKSRS
+929 KTKNNKRERNKSRS
-941 RERSRGFER
+941 FER

>member
-1 MMTVQTVSACMAT
+1 MMTVQTVSAGMAT

-24 KDLSSLDCWQ
+24 KDLSSLDSWQ

-43 ADTKIEPQT
+43 EGKKIEPQN
-52 FDNFIK
+52 FDSFIK
-58 KMTERNGGNNNKK
+58 KMTERNGGNDNKK

-85 SLASAK
+85 SLALAK
-91 DDKTKK
+91 DDETKK

-120 TFRTTN
+120 TFRVTK

-131 DQKADNLLIG
+131 EHEANNLLIG

-152 LDLHTHCVVFNIT
+152 LDLHTHCVVFNLT
-165 EQKGKEYSLNAK
+165 EKDGKEYSLNAK
-177 DILKKQTDWGLLFR
+177 EILKKQTEWGLLFR

-199 AKGYILNLTDSKKG
+199 AKGYELNIADSKKG
-213 LFELAGIDREVIEKY
+213 LFELAGFDRETIEKY

-238 MEADGTSGSNEAMKA
+238 MEADGTAGSREAMKA
-253 NLKTRKTK
+253 NLQTRKTK

-270 GEVNKEVF
+270 DEVKKEIF
-278 ENERVKILK
+278 ANEKVKILK
-287 GKPRKNYYLAEQ
+287 GKPRKNYYLVEQ
-299 KKITDEVIA
+299 KKIADEVIA
-308 EMERETFAFTKEQLK
+308 EMERETFAFTKDQLK

-339 AEKLIKENEKL
+339 AEKLINENEKL

-359 NGAIK
+359 NGTIK
-364 QFYTTEKNINIEDNI
+364 QFFTTEKNINIEDNI
-379 IAKMHQE
+379 IAKMQQE
-386 KGTIK
+386 KGVIK
-391 NALSEEKSEKL
+391 TALAEEKSEKL
-402 LKEICQKGG
+402 LDEICENGG
-411 YTPNEEQT
+411 YTPNREQV

-425 LTNKDRIVGVQGLAG
+425 LTNKDRIIGVQGLAG
-440 TGKTYSFTLV
+440 TGKTYSFALV
-450 KKMADAENIEVK
+450 KKMADRENIEVK

-475 SDSGIESTTIH
+475 ADSGIESTTIH
-486 SFLNKLEKDSGV
+486 SFLNKLEKDSGIK
-498 RQEKTA
+498 QKT

-519 TGKKQIWVI
+519 EGNKKQIWVV

-572 NLINNGM
+572 NLIDNGM

-600 ESVQGNT
+600 ESVKGDT

-640 KQEDLKENLLL
+640 KQDELKENLLL
-651 VQTNA
+651 VQTNI
-656 DRKNYNNKIQK
+656 DRKNYNDKIQK
-667 IFVEQ
+667 VFIEQ
-672 GRLTTGNN
+672 GRLTIGNT
-680 FKIENNE
+680 FKIENSE
-687 GKQERRKIYEGDRIV
+687 GRQERREIYEGDRIV

-713 VGGTK
+713 MGGTK
-718 TKVNNGTMGTVKQVT
+718 TKVNNGTMGTVKRVE

-750 PNNYKKFDLAY
+750 PKEYAKFDLAY

-769 GMTVKNCMVDMTTKG
+769 GMTVKNCLVDMTTKG

-799 KFKAEIF
+799 KFKAEVF

-812 LEKQTLTFAKKINSS
+812 LEKQTLNFAKKINSE
-827 DFKEQIASYKRA
+827 DFREQIASYKRA
-839 KLQNTNYTPPDE
+839 KLQNTNYVPADE
-851 RAIREFEKAEI
+851 RAIK
-862 PKIEIIP
+862 K
-869 INKTNALEARAEK
+869 LEADFEA
-882 LSQNLVKPAPPA
+882 
-894 PIKEVIAPTKPAPT
+894 KEVPKKEDYQLEK
-908 ENTKPAPVRNKTKN
+908 EN
-922 LIKQIEE
+922 IEE
-929 KTKKKERNKSRS
+929 KAKCLAQNLAPKQKQPKVITRKMIHEMNKKAQNKDQ
-941 RERSRGFER
+941 ERSRYLGR

>member
-1 MMTVQTVSACMAT
+1 MMTVQTVSAGMAT

-24 KDLSSLDCWQ
+24 KDLSSLDSWQ

-43 ADTKIEPQT
+43 EGKKIEPQI
-52 FDNFIK
+52 FDNFVK
-58 KMTERNGGNNNKK
+58 KMTEQNGGNDNKK
-71 RVGIDLTFSCPKSI
+71 RIGIDLTFSCPKSI
-85 SLASAK
+85 SLATAK
-91 DDKTKK
+91 DEETKK
-97 DMIEA
+97 DILEA
-102 QQKAVKETLEE
+102 QQKAVTETLDF

-120 TFRTTN
+120 TFRVTK

-131 DQKADNLLIG
+131 EHKADNLLIG

-152 LDLHTHCVVFNIT
+152 LDLHTHCVVFNLT
-165 EQKGKEYSLNAK
+165 EKDGKEYSLNAK
-177 DILKKQTDWGLLFR
+177 EILKKQTEWGLLFR
-191 QKMAKNLQ
+191 QKIAKNLQ
-199 AKGYILNLTDSKKG
+199 AKGYKLNITDAKKG
-213 LFELAGIDREVIEKY
+213 LFELAGFDRETIEKY

-238 MEADGTSGSNEAMKA
+238 MEADGTAGSREAMKA
-253 NLKTRKTK
+253 NLQTRKTK

-270 GEVNKEVF
+270 DEVKKEIF
-278 ENERVKILK
+278 TNERVKILK
-287 GKPRKNYYLAEQ
+287 GKPRKNYYLVEQ
-299 KKITDEVIA
+299 KKIADEVIA

-339 AEKLIKENEKL
+339 AEKLINENEKL

-359 NGAIK
+359 NGTIK
-364 QFYTTEKNINIEDNI
+364 QFFTTEKNINIEDNI
-379 IAKMHQE
+379 IVRMNKE

-391 NALSEEKSEKL
+391 TALSEEKSEKL
-402 LKEICQKGG
+402 LDEICKNGG
-411 YTPNEEQT
+411 YTPNREQV

-440 TGKTYSFTLV
+440 TGKTYSFALV
-450 KKMADAENIEVK
+450 KKMADRENIEVK

-475 SDSGIESTTIH
+475 ADSGIESTTIH
-486 SFLNKLEKDSGV
+486 SFLNKLEKDSGIK
-498 RQEKTA
+498 QKT

-519 TGKKQIWVI
+519 EGNKKQIWVV

-572 NLINNGM
+572 NLIDNGM

-590 KDIELLNAVK
+590 KDIELLNAVR
-600 ESVQGNT
+600 ESVKGDT

-619 YHEIADREKL
+619 YHEIADCEKL

-667 IFVEQ
+667 VFIEQ
-672 GRLTTGNN
+672 GRLTTGNI
-680 FKIENNE
+680 FKVENSE
-687 GKQERRKIYEGDRIV
+687 GRQERRKIYEGDRIV
-702 LLANDNRFFKD
+702 LLANDSMCFREIK
-713 VGGTK
+713 GGLGYTK
-718 TKVNNGTMGTVKQVT
+718 TKVNNGTMGTVKRVA

-738 VNLDNGKMLYFN
+738 VSLDNGKMVYFS
-750 PNNYKKFDLAY
+750 PQKYKKFDLAY

-769 GMTVKNCMVDMTTKG
+769 GMTVKNCLVDMTTKG

-812 LEKQTLTFAKKINSS
+812 LEKQTLTFAKKINSA
-827 DFKEQIASYKRA
+827 DFQEQIASYKRA
-839 KLQNTNYTPPDE
+839 KLQNTNYVPADE
-851 RAIREFEKAEI
+851 RTMQKLEADFEAKEI
-862 PKIEIIP
+862 PKIEPTTMTMKIEKNI
-869 INKTNALEARAEK
+869 EAKAQNIA
-882 LSQNLVKPAPPA
+882 QNLAPPA
-894 PIKEVIAPTKPAPT
+894 PKKQKQEIKKEIKKMVSEINK
-908 ENTKPAPVRNKTKN
+908 KTKN
-922 LIKQIEE
+922 KDQ
-929 KTKKKERNKSRS
+929 ERYLGR
-941 RERSRGFER
+941 

>member
-1 MMTVQTVSACMAT
+1 MMTVQTVSAGMAT

-24 KDLSSLDCWQ
+24 KDLSSLDSWQ

-43 ADTKIEPQT
+43 EGKKIEPQI
-52 FDNFIK
+52 FDDFVK
-58 KMTERNGGNNNKK
+58 KMTERNGGNDNKK
-71 RVGIDLTFSCPKSI
+71 RIGIDLTFSCPKSI
-85 SLASAK
+85 SLATAK
-91 DDKTKK
+91 DEETKK
-97 DMIEA
+97 DILEA
-102 QQKAVKETLEE
+102 QQKAVTETLDF

-120 TFRTTN
+120 TFRVTK

-131 DQKADNLLIG
+131 EHKADNLLIG

-152 LDLHTHCVVFNIT
+152 LDLHTHCVVFNLT
-165 EQKGKEYSLNAK
+165 EKDGKEYSLNAK
-177 DILKKQTDWGLLFR
+177 EILKKQTEWGLLFR
-191 QKMAKNLQ
+191 QKIAKNLQ
-199 AKGYILNLTDSKKG
+199 AKGYKLNITDAKKG
-213 LFELAGIDREVIEKY
+213 LFELAGFDRETIEKY

-238 MEADGTSGSNEAMKA
+238 MEADGTAGSREAMKA
-253 NLKTRKTK
+253 NLQTRKTK

-270 GEVNKEVF
+270 DEVKKEIF
-278 ENERVKILK
+278 TNERVKILK
-287 GKPRKNYYLAEQ
+287 GKPRKNYYLVEQ
-299 KKITDEVIA
+299 KKIADEVIA

-339 AEKLIKENEKL
+339 AEKLINENEKL

-359 NGAIK
+359 NGTIK
-364 QFYTTEKNINIEDNI
+364 QFFTTEKNINIEDNI
-379 IAKMHQE
+379 IVRMNKE

-391 NALSEEKSEKL
+391 TALSEEKSEKL
-402 LKEICQKGG
+402 LDEICKNGG
-411 YTPNEEQT
+411 YTPNREQV

-440 TGKTYSFTLV
+440 TGKTYSFALV
-450 KKMADAENIEVK
+450 KKMADRENIEVK

-475 SDSGIESTTIH
+475 ADSGIESTTIH
-486 SFLNKLEKDSGV
+486 SFLNKLEKDSGIK
-498 RQEKTA
+498 QKT

-519 TGKKQIWVI
+519 EGNKKQIWVV

-572 NLINNGM
+572 NLIDNGM

-590 KDIELLNAVK
+590 KDIELLNAVR
-600 ESVQGNT
+600 ESVKGDT

-667 IFVEQ
+667 VFIEQ
-672 GRLTTGNN
+672 GRLTTGNI
-680 FKIENNE
+680 FKVENSE
-687 GKQERRKIYEGDRIV
+687 GRQERRKIYEGDRIV
-702 LLANDNRFFKD
+702 LLANDSMCFREIK
-713 VGGTK
+713 GGLGYTK
-718 TKVNNGTMGTVKQVT
+718 TKVNNGTMGTVKRVA

-738 VNLDNGKMLYFN
+738 VSLDNGKMVYFS
-750 PNNYKKFDLAY
+750 PQKYKKFDLAY

-769 GMTVKNCMVDMTTKG
+769 GMTVKNCLVDMTTKG

-812 LEKQTLTFAKKINSS
+812 LEKQTLTFAKKINSA
-827 DFKEQIASYKRA
+827 DFQEQIASYKRA
-839 KLQNTNYTPPDE
+839 KLQNTNYVPADE
-851 RAIREFEKAEI
+851 RAIK
-862 PKIEIIP
+862 K
-869 INKTNALEARAEK
+869 LEADFEA
-882 LSQNLVKPAPPA
+882 
-894 PIKEVIAPTKPAPT
+894 KEVPKKEDYQLEK
-908 ENTKPAPVRNKTKN
+908 EN
-922 LIKQIEE
+922 IEE
-929 KTKKKERNKSRS
+929 KAQCLAQNLAPKQKQPKVITRKMIHEMNKKAQNKDQ
-941 RERSRGFER
+941 ERSRYLGR

>member
-1 MMTVQTVSACMAT
+1 MMTVQTVSAGMAT

-24 KDLSSLDCWQ
+24 KDLSSLDSWQ
-34 GAISKKLDL
+34 GVISKKLDL
-43 ADTKIEPQT
+43 ENTKIEPQN
-52 FDNFIK
+52 FDNFVK
-58 KMTERNGGNNNKK
+58 KMTERNGGNDNKK

-85 SLASAK
+85 SLALAK
-91 DDKTKK
+91 DDETKK

-120 TFRTTN
+120 TYRVTN

-131 DQKADNLLIG
+131 DKKADNLLIG

-165 EQKGKEYSLNAK
+165 EHEGKEYSLNAK
-177 DILKKQTDWGLLFR
+177 DILKKQTEWGLLFR

-199 AKGYILNLTDSKKG
+199 AKGYKLNITDAKKG
-213 LFELAGIDREVIEKY
+213 LFELAGFDREIIEKY

-238 MEADGTSGSNEAMKA
+238 MEADGTSGSREAMKA
-253 NLKTRKTK
+253 NLQTRKTK

-270 GEVNKEVF
+270 NKVRQEIFVNEK
-278 ENERVKILK
+278 VKILK
-287 GKPRKNYYLAEQ
+287 GRAKKNYFLAEQ
-299 KKITDEVIA
+299 KKIADEVIS
-308 EMERETFAFTKEQLK
+308 EMERETFAFTKDQLK

-339 AEKLIKENEKL
+339 AEKLISENEKL

-359 NGAIK
+359 NGTIK
-364 QFYTTEKNINIEDNI
+364 QFFTTEKNIKIEDNI
-379 IAKMHQE
+379 IAKMNQE

-391 NALSEEKSEKL
+391 TALSEEKSEKL
-402 LKEICQKGG
+402 LDEICKNG
-411 YTPNEEQT
+411 YTPNREQV

-425 LTNKDRIVGVQGLAG
+425 LTNKDRIIGVQGLAG

-450 KKMADAENIEVK
+450 KKMADRENIEVK

-475 SDSGIESTTIH
+475 ADSGIESTTIH

-498 RQEKTA
+498 RQKT

-519 TGKKQIWVI
+519 EGKGKKQIWVV

-572 NLINNGM
+572 NLIDNGM

-590 KDIELLNAVK
+590 KDIELLNAVR
-600 ESVQGNT
+600 ESVKGDT
-607 LNTYKILEQKNA
+607 LNTYKILEQKQS
-619 YHEIADREKL
+619 YHEISDREKL
-629 QNEIIKKVTNI
+629 QDEIIKKVTSI

-656 DRKNYNNKIQK
+656 DRKNYNDKIQK
-667 IFVEQ
+667 VFIEQ
-672 GRLTTGNN
+672 GRLTTGNT
-680 FKIENNE
+680 FKIENSE
-687 GKQERRKIYEGDRIV
+687 GRQERRKIYEGDRIV
-702 LLANDNRFFKD
+702 LLANDSMCFREIK
-713 VGGTK
+713 GGLGYTK
-718 TKVNNGTMGTVKQVT
+718 TKVNNGTMGTVKRVE
-733 NDKIV
+733 NNKIV
-738 VNLDNGKMLYFN
+738 VTLDNGKTVYFN
-750 PNNYKKFDLAY
+750 PQKYKKFDLAY

-769 GMTVKNCMVDMTTKG
+769 GMTVKNCIVDMTTKG

-799 KFKAEIF
+799 KFKAEVY

-812 LEKQTLTFAKKINSS
+812 LEKQTLNFAKKINSA
-827 DFKEQIASYKRA
+827 DFREQIASYKRA
-839 KLQNTNYTPPDE
+839 KLQNTNYVPADE
-851 RAIREFEKAEI
+851 RTMQKLEADFEAKEI
-862 PKIEIIP
+862 PKIEPTTMKIEKNI
-869 INKTNALEARAEK
+869 EAKAQNIA
-882 LSQNLVKPAPPA
+882 QNLAPPA
-894 PIKEVIAPTKPAPT
+894 PKKQKQEIKKMVIEINK
-908 ENTKPAPVRNKTKN
+908 KTKN
-922 LIKQIEE
+922 KDQ
-929 KTKKKERNKSRS
+929 ERYLGR
-941 RERSRGFER
+941 

>member
-1 MMTVQTVSACMAT
+1 MMTVQTVSAGMAT

-24 KDLSSLDCWQ
+24 KDLSSLDSWQ

-43 ADTKIEPQT
+43 EGKKIEPEM

-58 KMTERNGGNNNKK
+58 KMTERNGGNDSKK

-85 SLASAK
+85 SLALSK
-91 DDKTKK
+91 DDETKK

-102 QQKAVKETLEE
+102 QQKAVKEALDEV
-113 IEKNGGF
+113 EKNGGF
-120 TFRTTN
+120 TFRTTK

-131 DQKADNLLIG
+131 ENKADNLLIG

-152 LDLHTHCVVFNIT
+152 LDLHTHCVVFNLT
-165 EQKGKEYSLNAK
+165 EKDGKEYSLNAK
-177 DILKKQTDWGLLFR
+177 EILKKQTEWGLLFR

-199 AKGYILNLTDSKKG
+199 AKGYKLNITDAKKG
-213 LFELAGIDREVIEKY
+213 LFELAGFDRETIEKY

-238 MEADGTSGSNEAMKA
+238 MEADGTAGSREAMKA
-253 NLKTRKTK
+253 NLQTRKTK

-270 GEVNKEVF
+270 DEVKQEIF
-278 ENERVKILK
+278 TNERVKILK
-287 GKPRKNYYLAEQ
+287 GKPRKNYYLVEQ
-299 KKITDEVIA
+299 KKIADEVIV
-308 EMERETFAFTKEQLK
+308 EMEREAFAFTKEQLK

-339 AEKLIKENEKL
+339 AEKLINENDKL

-359 NGAIK
+359 NGTIK
-364 QFYTTEKNINIEDNI
+364 QFFTTEKNINIEDNI
-379 IAKMHQE
+379 IFKMQQE

-391 NALSEEKSEKL
+391 TALNEEKSEKL
-402 LKEICQKGG
+402 LDEICKNGG
-411 YTPNEEQT
+411 YTPNREQV

-425 LTNKDRIVGVQGLAG
+425 LTNKDRILGVQGLAG
-440 TGKTYSFTLV
+440 TGKTYSFALV
-450 KKMADAENIEVK
+450 KKMADRENIEVK

-475 SDSGIESTTIH
+475 ADSGIESTTIH

-498 RQEKTA
+498 RQKTT

-519 TGKKQIWVI
+519 EGNKKQIWVI

-572 NLINNGM
+572 NLIDNGM

-590 KDIELLNAVK
+590 KDIELLNAVR
-600 ESVQGNT
+600 ESVKGDT
-607 LNTYKILEQKNA
+607 LNTYKILEQKQS
-619 YHEIADREKL
+619 YHEISDRDKL

-667 IFVEQ
+667 VFIEQ
-672 GRLTTGNN
+672 GRLTTGNT
-680 FKIENNE
+680 FKVENSE
-687 GKQERRKIYEGDRIV
+687 GRQERRKIYEGDRIV
-702 LLANDNRFFKD
+702 LLANDSMCFREIK
-713 VGGTK
+713 GGLGYAK
-718 TKVNNGTMGTVKQVT
+718 TKVNNGTMGTVKRVE

-738 VNLDNGKMLYFN
+738 VSLDNGKMVYFN
-750 PNNYKKFDLAY
+750 PEKYKNFDLAY

-769 GMTVKNCMVDMTTKG
+769 GMTVKNCLVDMTTKG

-799 KFKAEIF
+799 KFKAEVF

-812 LEKQTLTFAKKINSS
+812 LEKQTLNFAKKINSA
-827 DFKEQIASYKRA
+827 DFKEQISSYKRA
-839 KLQNTNYTPPDE
+839 KLQNTNYVPADE
-851 RAIREFEKAEI
+851 RAMRK
-862 PKIEIIP
+862 
-869 INKTNALEARAEK
+869 LEADFEAKEG
-882 LSQNLVKPAPPA
+882 LSKKEEFDQVK
-894 PIKEVIAPTKPAPT
+894 
-908 ENTKPAPVRNKTKN
+908 EN
-922 LIKQIEE
+922 IEE
-929 KTKKKERNKSRS
+929 KAKNLAQNLAPKQNKKLKIMIHDNKKAKNKEREHTRS
-941 RERSRGFER
+941 LGR

>member
-1 MMTVQTVSACMAT
+1 MMTVQTVSAGMAT

-24 KDLSSLDCWQ
+24 KDLSSLDSWQ
-34 GAISKKLDL
+34 GVISKKLDL
-43 ADTKIEPQT
+43 ENIKIEPKI
-52 FDNFIK
+52 FDDFVK

-85 SLASAK
+85 SLATAK
-91 DDKTKK
+91 DEETKK

-102 QQKAVKETLEE
+102 QQKAVTETLDF

-120 TFRTTN
+120 TFRVTK

-131 DQKADNLLIG
+131 EHKADNLLIG

-152 LDLHTHCVVFNIT
+152 LDLHTHCVVFNLT
-165 EQKGKEYSLNAK
+165 EKDGKEYSLNAK
-177 DILKKQTDWGLLFR
+177 EILKKQTEWGLLFR

-199 AKGYILNLTDSKKG
+199 AKGYKLNITDAKKG
-213 LFELAGIDREVIEKY
+213 LFELAGFDREIIEQY

-238 MEADGTSGSNEAMKA
+238 MEADGTSGSREAMKA
-253 NLKTRKTK
+253 NLQTRKTK

-270 GEVNKEVF
+270 DKVRQEIFVNEK
-278 ENERVKILK
+278 VKILK
-287 GKPRKNYYLAEQ
+287 GRAKKNYFLAEQ
-299 KKITDEVIA
+299 KKIADEVIS
-308 EMERETFAFTKEQLK
+308 EMERETFAFTKDQLK

-339 AEKLIKENEKL
+339 AEKLISENEKL

-359 NGAIK
+359 NRTIK
-364 QFYTTEKNINIEDNI
+364 QFFTTEKNISIEDNI
-379 IAKMHQE
+379 IAKMNQE

-391 NALSEEKSEKL
+391 TALSEEKSEHL
-402 LKEICQKGG
+402 LDEICKNGG
-411 YTPNEEQT
+411 YTPNQEQV

-450 KKMADAENIEVK
+450 KKMADRENIEVK

-475 SDSGIESTTIH
+475 ADSGIESTTIH
-486 SFLNKLEKDSGV
+486 SFLNKLEKDSGIK
-498 RQEKTA
+498 QKT

-519 TGKKQIWVI
+519 AGKKQIWVV

-572 NLINNGM
+572 NLIDNGM

-590 KDIELLNAVK
+590 KDIELLNAVR
-600 ESVQGNT
+600 ESVKGDT

-629 QNEIIKKVTNI
+629 QDEIIKKVTSI

-656 DRKNYNNKIQK
+656 DRKNYNDKIQK
-667 IFVEQ
+667 VFIEQ
-672 GRLTTGNN
+672 GRLTTGNT
-680 FKIENNE
+680 FKVENSE
-687 GKQERRKIYEGDRIV
+687 GRQERRKIYEGDRIV
-702 LLANDNRFFKD
+702 LLANDSMCFREIK
-713 VGGTK
+713 GGLGYTK
-718 TKVNNGTMGTVKQVT
+718 TKVNNGTMGTVKRVA

-738 VNLDNGKMLYFN
+738 VSLDNGKMVYFN
-750 PNNYKKFDLAY
+750 PERYKNFDLAY

-769 GMTVKNCMVDMTTKG
+769 GMTVKNCLVDMTTKG

-812 LEKQTLTFAKKINSS
+812 LEKQTLNFAKKINSE
-827 DFKEQIASYKRA
+827 DFREQIASYKRA
-839 KLQNTNYTPPDE
+839 KLQNTNYVPADE
-851 RAIREFEKAEI
+851 RAIK
-862 PKIEIIP
+862 K
-869 INKTNALEARAEK
+869 LEADFEA
-882 LSQNLVKPAPPA
+882 
-894 PIKEVIAPTKPAPT
+894 KEVPKKEDYQLEK
-908 ENTKPAPVRNKTKN
+908 EN
-922 LIKQIEE
+922 IEE
-929 KTKKKERNKSRS
+929 KAQCLAQNLASKQKQPKVITRKMIHEMNKKAQNKDQ
-941 RERSRGFER
+941 ERSRYLGR

>member
-1 MMTVQTVSACMAT
+1 MMTVQTVSAGMAI

-24 KDLSSLDCWQ
+24 KDLSSLDSWQ
-34 GAISKKLDL
+34 GVISKKLDL
-43 ADTKIEPQT
+43 ENTKIEPQI
-52 FDNFIK
+52 FDNFVK
-58 KMTERNGGNNNKK
+58 KMIERNGGNDSKK

-85 SLASAK
+85 SLALSK
-91 DDKTKK
+91 DDETKK

-102 QQKAVKETLEE
+102 QQKAVKEALDEV
-113 IEKNGGF
+113 EKNGGF
-120 TFRTTN
+120 TFRTTK

-131 DQKADNLLIG
+131 ENKADNLLIG

-152 LDLHTHCVVFNIT
+152 LDLHTHCVVFNLT
-165 EQKGKEYSLNAK
+165 EKDGKEYSLNAK
-177 DILKKQTDWGLLFR
+177 EILKKQTEWGLLFR

-199 AKGYILNLTDSKKG
+199 AKGYKLNITDAKKG
-213 LFELAGIDREVIEKY
+213 LFELAGFDRETIEKY

-238 MEADGTSGSNEAMKA
+238 MEADGTAGSREAMKA
-253 NLKTRKTK
+253 NLQTRKTK

-270 GEVNKEVF
+270 DEVKQEIF
-278 ENERVKILK
+278 TNERVKILK
-287 GKPRKNYYLAEQ
+287 GKPRKNYYLVEQ
-299 KKITDEVIA
+299 KKIADEVIV
-308 EMERETFAFTKEQLK
+308 EMEREAFAFTKEQLK

-339 AEKLIKENEKL
+339 AEKLINENDKL

-359 NGAIK
+359 NGTIK
-364 QFYTTEKNINIEDNI
+364 QFFTTEKNINIEDNI
-379 IAKMHQE
+379 IFKMQQE

-391 NALSEEKSEKL
+391 TALNEEKSEKL
-402 LKEICQKGG
+402 LDEICKNGG
-411 YTPNEEQT
+411 YTPNREQV

-425 LTNKDRIVGVQGLAG
+425 LTNKDRILGVQGLAG
-440 TGKTYSFTLV
+440 TGKTYSFALV
-450 KKMADAENIEVK
+450 KKMADRENIEVK

-475 SDSGIESTTIH
+475 ADSGIESTTIH

-498 RQEKTA
+498 RQKTT

-519 TGKKQIWVI
+519 EGNKKQIWVI

-572 NLINNGM
+572 NLIDNGM

-590 KDIELLNAVK
+590 KDIELLNAVR
-600 ESVQGNT
+600 ESVKGDT
-607 LNTYKILEQKNA
+607 LNTYKILEQKQS
-619 YHEIADREKL
+619 YHEISDRDKL

-667 IFVEQ
+667 VFIEQ
-672 GRLTTGNN
+672 GRLTTGNT
-680 FKIENNE
+680 FKVENSE
-687 GKQERRKIYEGDRIV
+687 GRQERRKIYEGDRIV
-702 LLANDNRFFKD
+702 LLANDSMCFREIK
-713 VGGTK
+713 GGLGYAK
-718 TKVNNGTMGTVKQVT
+718 TKVNNGTMGTIKRVE

-738 VNLDNGKMLYFN
+738 VSLDNGKMVYFN
-750 PNNYKKFDLAY
+750 PEKYKNFDLAY

-769 GMTVKNCMVDMTTKG
+769 GMTVKNCLVDMTTKG

-799 KFKAEIF
+799 KFKAEVF

-812 LEKQTLTFAKKINSS
+812 LEKQTLNFAKKINSA
-827 DFKEQIASYKRA
+827 DFKEQISSYKRA
-839 KLQNTNYTPPDE
+839 KLQNTNYVPADE
-851 RAIREFEKAEI
+851 RAMRK
-862 PKIEIIP
+862 
-869 INKTNALEARAEK
+869 LEADFEAKEG
-882 LSQNLVKPAPPA
+882 LSKKEEFDQVK
-894 PIKEVIAPTKPAPT
+894 
-908 ENTKPAPVRNKTKN
+908 EN
-922 LIKQIEE
+922 IEE
-929 KTKKKERNKSRS
+929 KAKNLAQNLAPKQNKKLKIMIHDNKKAKNKEREHTRS
-941 RERSRGFER
+941 LGR

>member
-1 MMTVQTVSACMAT
+1 MMTVQTVSAGMAT

-24 KDLSSLDCWQ
+24 KDLSSLDSLQ

-43 ADTKIEPQT
+43 EGKKIEPQI

-58 KMTERNGGNNNKK
+58 KMTERNGGNDNKK

-85 SLASAK
+85 SLAMAK
-91 DDKTKK
+91 DDETKK
-97 DMIEA
+97 DMLEA
-102 QQKAVKETLEE
+102 EQKAIKEALEE

-120 TFRTTN
+120 TFRTTK

-131 DQKADNLLIG
+131 EHEADNLLIG

-152 LDLHTHCVVFNIT
+152 LDLHTHCVVFNLT
-165 EQKGKEYSLNAK
+165 EKDGKEYSLNAK
-177 DILKKQTDWGLLFR
+177 EILKKQTEWGLLFR

-199 AKGYILNLTDSKKG
+199 AKGYKLTITDSKKG
-213 LFELAGIDREVIEKY
+213 LFELAGFDRETIEKY

-238 MEADGTSGSNEAMKA
+238 MEADGTAGSREAMKA
-253 NLKTRKTK
+253 NLQTRKTK

-270 GEVNKEVF
+270 DKVRQEIF
-278 ENERVKILK
+278 ANEKVKILK
-287 GKPRKNYYLAEQ
+287 GRAKKNYYLVEQ
-299 KKITDEVIA
+299 KKIADKVVDEL
-308 EMERETFAFTKEQLK
+308 ERETFAFTKDQLK

-339 AEKLIKENEKL
+339 AEKLINENEKL

-359 NGAIK
+359 NGTIK
-364 QFYTTEKNINIEDNI
+364 QFFTTEKNINIEDNI
-379 IAKMHQE
+379 IAKMNQE

-391 NALSEEKSEKL
+391 TALSEEKSEKL
-402 LKEICQKGG
+402 LDEICKNGG
-411 YTPNEEQT
+411 YTPNQEQV

-450 KKMADAENIEVK
+450 KKMADRENIEVK

-475 SDSGIESTTIH
+475 ADSGIESTTIH
-486 SFLNKLEKDSGV
+486 SFLNKLEKDSGIDSGIK
-498 RQEKTA
+498 QKT

-519 TGKKQIWVI
+519 AGKKQIWVV

-572 NLINNGM
+572 NLIDNGM

-600 ESVQGNT
+600 ESVKGDT

-640 KQEDLKENLLL
+640 KQDELKENLLL

-656 DRKNYNNKIQK
+656 DRKNYNDKIQK
-667 IFVEQ
+667 VFIEQ
-672 GRLTTGNN
+672 GRLTIGNT
-680 FKIENNE
+680 FKIENSE
-687 GKQERRKIYEGDRIV
+687 GRQERRKIYEGDRIV
-702 LLANDNRFFKD
+702 LLANDSMCFREIK
-713 VGGTK
+713 GGLGYTK
-718 TKVNNGTMGTVKQVT
+718 TKVNNGTMGTVKRVE

-738 VNLDNGKMLYFN
+738 VSLDNGKMVYFS
-750 PNNYKKFDLAY
+750 PQKYKKFDLAY

-769 GMTVKNCMVDMTTKG
+769 GMTVKNCIVDMTTKG

-790 ALYVNISRA
+790 ALYVNVSRA
-799 KFKAEIF
+799 KFKAEVY

-812 LEKQTLTFAKKINSS
+812 LEKQTLNFAKKINSE
-827 DFKEQIASYKRA
+827 DFREQIASYKRA
-839 KLQNTNYTPPDE
+839 KLQNTNYVPADE
-851 RAIREFEKAEI
+851 RAIK
-862 PKIEIIP
+862 K
-869 INKTNALEARAEK
+869 LEADFEA
-882 LSQNLVKPAPPA
+882 
-894 PIKEVIAPTKPAPT
+894 KEVPKKEDYQLEK
-908 ENTKPAPVRNKTKN
+908 EN
-922 LIKQIEE
+922 IEE
-929 KTKKKERNKSRS
+929 KAQCLAQNLAPKQKQPKVITRKMIHEMNKKAQNKDQ
-941 RERSRGFER
+941 ERSRYLGR

>member
-1 MMTVQTVSACMAT
+1 MMTVQTVSAGMAT

-24 KDLSSLDCWQ
+24 KDLSSLDSWQ

-43 ADTKIEPQT
+43 EGKKIEPET

-85 SLASAK
+85 SLALAK
-91 DDKTKK
+91 SEETKK
-97 DMIEA
+97 DILEA

-120 TFRTTN
+120 TYRVTN
-126 NKVTT
+126 NKVTS
-131 DQKADNLLIG
+131 DKKADNLLIG

-165 EQKGKEYSLNAK
+165 EKDGKEYSLNAK
-177 DILKKQTDWGLLFR
+177 EILKKQTDWGLLFR

-199 AKGYILNLTDSKKG
+199 AKGYILNLTDAKKG
-213 LFELAGIDREVIEKY
+213 LFELAGIDRETIEKY

-238 MEADGTSGSNEAMKA
+238 MEADGTAGSREAMKA
-253 NLKTRKTK
+253 NLQTRKTK

-270 GEVNKEVF
+270 DEVNKEIF
-278 ENERVKILK
+278 ANERVKILK

-299 KKITDEVIA
+299 KKIADEVIA

-323 KRIMSAGVLQ
+323 KRIMSAGILQ
-333 NIDEKR
+333 NIDEKK

-350 VNLGNKELE
+350 INLGNKELE

-364 QFYTTEKNINIEDNI
+364 EFFTTEKNINIEDNI

-391 NALSEEKSEKL
+391 NALDEEKSERL
-402 LKEICQKGG
+402 LDEICKKEG
-411 YTPNEEQT
+411 YTPNQEQT

-450 KKMADAENIEVK
+450 KKMADRENIEVK

-504 TEGIKQDWDLSKVKP
+504 TEGIKQDWDLSKVKKSN
-519 TGKKQIWVI
+519 KKQIWVV

-572 NLINNGM
+572 NLIDNGM

-600 ESVQGNT
+600 ESVKGDT
-607 LNTYKILEQKNA
+607 LNTYKI
-619 YHEIADREKL
+619 
-629 QNEIIKKVTNI
+629 
-640 KQEDLKENLLL
+640 
-651 VQTNA
+651 
-656 DRKNYNNKIQK
+656 
-667 IFVEQ
+667 
-672 GRLTTGNN
+672 
-680 FKIENNE
+680 
-687 GKQERRKIYEGDRIV
+687 
-702 LLANDNRFFKD
+702 
-713 VGGTK
+713 
-718 TKVNNGTMGTVKQVT
+718 
-733 NDKIV
+733 
-738 VNLDNGKMLYFN
+738 
-750 PNNYKKFDLAY
+750 
-761 AVTNYKAQ
+761 
-769 GMTVKNCMVDMTTKG
+769 
-784 KSNNRN
+784 
-790 ALYVNISRA
+790 
-799 KFKAEIF
+799 
-806 TDDKKK
+806 
-812 LEKQTLTFAKKINSS
+812 
-827 DFKEQIASYKRA
+827 
-839 KLQNTNYTPPDE
+839 
-851 RAIREFEKAEI
+851 
-862 PKIEIIP
+862 
-869 INKTNALEARAEK
+869 
-882 LSQNLVKPAPPA
+882 
-894 PIKEVIAPTKPAPT
+894 
-908 ENTKPAPVRNKTKN
+908 
-922 LIKQIEE
+922 
-929 KTKKKERNKSRS
+929 
-941 RERSRGFER
+941 

>member
-1 MMTVQTVSACMAT
+1 MMTVQTVSAGMAT

-24 KDLSSLDCWQ
+24 KDLSSLDSWQ

-43 ADTKIEPQT
+43 EGKKIEPQI
-52 FDNFIK
+52 FDNFVK
-58 KMTERNGGNNNKK
+58 KMTERNGGNDNKK
-71 RVGIDLTFSCPKSI
+71 RIGIDLTFSCPKSI
-85 SLASAK
+85 SLATAK
-91 DDKTKK
+91 DEETKK
-97 DMIEA
+97 DILEA
-102 QQKAVKETLEE
+102 QQKAVTETLDF

-120 TFRTTN
+120 TFRVTK

-131 DQKADNLLIG
+131 EHKADNLLIG

-152 LDLHTHCVVFNIT
+152 LDLHTHCVVFNLT
-165 EQKGKEYSLNAK
+165 EKDGKEYSLNAK
-177 DILKKQTDWGLLFR
+177 EILKKQTEWGLLFR
-191 QKMAKNLQ
+191 QKIAKNLQ
-199 AKGYILNLTDSKKG
+199 AKGYKLNITDAKKG
-213 LFELAGIDREVIEKY
+213 LFELAGFDRETIEKY

-238 MEADGTSGSNEAMKA
+238 MEADGTAGSREAMKA
-253 NLKTRKTK
+253 NLQTRKTK

-270 GEVNKEVF
+270 DEVKKEIF
-278 ENERVKILK
+278 TNERVKILK
-287 GKPRKNYYLAEQ
+287 GKPRKNYYLVEQ
-299 KKITDEVIA
+299 KKIADEVIA

-339 AEKLIKENEKL
+339 AEKLINENEKL

-359 NGAIK
+359 NGTIK
-364 QFYTTEKNINIEDNI
+364 QFFTTEKNINIEDNI
-379 IAKMHQE
+379 IVRMNKE

-391 NALSEEKSEKL
+391 TALSEEKSEKL
-402 LKEICQKGG
+402 LDEICKNGG
-411 YTPNEEQT
+411 YTPNREQV

-440 TGKTYSFTLV
+440 TGKTYSFALV
-450 KKMADAENIEVK
+450 KKMADRENIEVK

-475 SDSGIESTTIH
+475 ADSGIESTTIH
-486 SFLNKLEKDSGV
+486 SFLNKLEKDSGIK
-498 RQEKTA
+498 QKT

-519 TGKKQIWVI
+519 EGNKKQIWVV

-552 LVLTGDYQQLPPVGA
+552 LVLTGDYQQLSPVGA

-572 NLINNGM
+572 NLIDNGM

-590 KDIELLNAVK
+590 KDIELLNAVR
-600 ESVQGNT
+600 ESVKGDT

-667 IFVEQ
+667 VFIEQ
-672 GRLTTGNN
+672 GRLTTGNI
-680 FKIENNE
+680 FKVENSE
-687 GKQERRKIYEGDRIV
+687 GRQERRKIYEGDRIV
-702 LLANDNRFFKD
+702 LLANDSMCFREIK
-713 VGGTK
+713 GGLGYTK
-718 TKVNNGTMGTVKQVT
+718 TKVNNGTMGTVKRVA

-738 VNLDNGKMLYFN
+738 VSLDNGKMVYFS
-750 PNNYKKFDLAY
+750 PQKYKKFDLAY

-769 GMTVKNCMVDMTTKG
+769 GMTVKNCLVDMTTKG

-812 LEKQTLTFAKKINSS
+812 LEKQTLTFAKKINSA
-827 DFKEQIASYKRA
+827 DFQEQIASYKRA
-839 KLQNTNYTPPDE
+839 KLQNTNYVPADE
-851 RAIREFEKAEI
+851 RAIK
-862 PKIEIIP
+862 K
-869 INKTNALEARAEK
+869 LEADFEA
-882 LSQNLVKPAPPA
+882 
-894 PIKEVIAPTKPAPT
+894 KEVPKKEDYQLEK
-908 ENTKPAPVRNKTKN
+908 EN
-922 LIKQIEE
+922 IEE
-929 KTKKKERNKSRS
+929 KAQFLAQNLAPKQKQPKVITRKMIHEMNKKAQNKDQ
-941 RERSRGFER
+941 ERSRYLGR